1 MLVVGFFCCNRV
13 DPKTS
18 TVSEAEYSIA
28 AAQRS
33 SVSPRSS
40 EMRDWEK
47 KSSNFFW
54 KRRRLRWM
62 NLVEYCNGI
71 LSR

>member
-40 EMRDWEK
+40 EIRDREK
-47 KSSNFFW
+47 KSSNFF
-54 KRRRLRWM
+54 
-62 NLVEYCNGI
+62 
-71 LSR
+71 